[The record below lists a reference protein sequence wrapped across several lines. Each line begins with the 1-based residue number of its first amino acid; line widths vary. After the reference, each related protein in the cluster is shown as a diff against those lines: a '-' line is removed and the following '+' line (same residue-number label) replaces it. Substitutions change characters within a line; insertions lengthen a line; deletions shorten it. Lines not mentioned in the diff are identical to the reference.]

1 MKAKFM
7 EKKQIMTIEEVRFA
21 LRDRRLKMVAEAIGL
36 SYPTI
41 KGVLDGDT
49 EPKYETIRLLSDY
62 LQNGN
67 CDKHW
72 IGD

>member
-1 MKAKFM
+1 M
-7 EKKQIMTIEEVRFA
+7 EKKQIMTIEEVRIA
-21 LRDRRLKMVAEAIGL
+21 LKDRRLRVVAEAVGL

-67 CDKHW
+67 RDMNW
-72 IGD
+72 VGD